1 MRRLYTAVT
10 AHRRVMLA
18 LFILCSA
25 VCLMLRGLVVVN
37 YDINEY
43 LPADS
48 PSTVAIDVMGA
59 EFPGGIPNARVMV
72 RDVTVPE
79 ALEIKQKLSDAPG
92 VLAVSWLDD
101 AADVTVPLSSM
112 DEDTLRT
119 YYRDGAA
126 LYSVTISESDYVQAC
141 QAIRD
146 IIGPDGAMTGSAVS
160 SANSATGTMGEVQL
174 IGAFGVAF
182 ALVVLALTT
191 TSWLEPLL
199 VLAGLGVAVVLNAG
213 TNLIFGR
220 ICFVTNAC
228 GSILQMA
235 VSLDYSVFL
244 LHRFEQCRAPD
255 KPDDK
260 AMVDALCLST
270 TSILSSGLTTVI
282 GFAALVLMRFRL
294 GADLGLA
301 LAKGIAISL
310 LTAFFFMPC
319 LMLCACRLC
328 DRLRHR
334 PLTPKSDGFGRLV
347 RRVTKPLALLFF
359 VIIAPAYLASSAN
372 EFYYGSGQMFGPESQ
387 YTIDTAA
394 IEDTFGKSDTYV
406 LLVPGRDTATQTA
419 LSRDLHGLEHVTSII
434 SYVDMAGAEIPLT
447 YLDGE
452 TLSLLMSD
460 NYSRMVLSVDVP
472 YEGTD
477 TFALVEDIRAIAD
490 SYYPGGAY
498 LAGQGVSTCDL
509 MSTVTSDLMKVN
521 LVAVGAVFLVLLLT
535 MRSCWLPVLLVLV
548 IETAIWVNM
557 AVPYFRSTPLFYI
570 TYLIISSIQLGAT
583 VDYAILMTD
592 RYREN
597 RASLEK
603 RQALVKTVSDVTV
616 SILTSGSVLAVVGL
630 LMGFISS
637 NRLLAEMGLL
647 LGRGAIFSLTAV
659 LLVLPGLLTMT
670 DRLVMGRRRR
680 QTSHKHEKPQ
690 GRVSA

>member
-1 MRRLYTAVT
+1 MRGMYTAVT
-10 AHRRVMLA
+10 AHKKAVLA
-18 LFILCSA
+18 LFILASA
-25 VCLMLRGLVVVN
+25 VCLVLRGLVVVN

-43 LPADS
+43 LPEDS
-48 PSTVAIDVMGA
+48 PSTLAIDVMGA

-72 RDVTVPE
+72 PDVTVPQ
-79 ALEIKQKLSDAPG
+79 ALELKARLAQAPG

-101 AADVTVPLSSM
+101 AADVTVPMSAM
-112 DEDTLRT
+112 DQDTLRT

-126 LYSVTISESDYVQAC
+126 LYSVTLDEEDYVTAC

-146 IIGPDGAMTGSAVS
+146 IIGPEGAMTGSAVS
-160 SANSATGTMGEVQL
+160 MYNSATGTMGEVQL

-182 ALVVLALTT
+182 AMVVLALTT
-191 TSWLEPLL
+191 TSWAEPLL
-199 VLAGLGVAVVLNAG
+199 VLAGLGVAVALNSG

-220 ICFVTNAC
+220 ISFVTNAS

-244 LHRFEQCRAPD
+244 LHRFEECRAPGKTD
-255 KPDDK
+255 QQ

-270 TSILSSGLTTVI
+270 SSILSSGLTTVI

-319 LMLCACRLC
+319 LLLCACKLS

-334 PLTPKSDGFGRLV
+334 PLVPRLDGFGRLV
-347 RRVTKPLALLFF
+347 RRITAPLAILFLL
-359 VIIAPAYLASSAN
+359 IIAPAFLASHAN
-372 EFYYGSGQMFGPESQ
+372 EFYYGSGQMFGPQAQ
-387 YTIDTAA
+387 YTQDTAA
-394 IEDTFGKSDTYV
+394 IEDAFGKSDTYV
-406 LLVPGRDTATQTA
+406 LLVPGRDTAVQTA
-419 LSRDLHGLEHVTSII
+419 LSRDLHELDHVTSII

-447 YLDGE
+447 YLDE
-452 TLSLLMSD
+452 TALSQLMSE

-472 YEGTD
+472 YEGAD
-477 TFALVEDIRAIAD
+477 TFALVENIRAIAD
-490 SYYPGGAY
+490 SYYPGGCH
-498 LAGQGVSTCDL
+498 LAGQGVSTYDL
-509 MSTVTSDLMKVN
+509 MKTVTADLLKVN

-535 MRSCWLPVLLVLV
+535 MRSAWLPVLLVLC
-548 IETAIWVNM
+548 IETAIWVNL
-557 AVPYFRSTPLFYI
+557 AVPYFSGTPLFYI

-597 RASLEK
+597 RAQLAK
-603 RQALVKTVSDVTV
+603 RDALVKTIADVTV

-659 LLVLPGLLTMT
+659 LLVLPGLLGMT
-670 DRLVMGRRRR
+670 DRLVMGRRRGK
-680 QTSHKHEKPQ
+680 TPHKHEARRQSK
-690 GRVSA
+690 A